1 MHERALMADVMRKIE
16 EVARLGGATRVLRVD
31 VRLGAL
37 SHFTPEHFQ
46 EHFDDASRGTIAEG
60 AGVDAVLDGD
70 ITAEHAR
77 DVVLESVEV
86 ELPDPAAVS

>member
-16 EVARLGGATRVLRVD
+16 EVTRLGGATRVLRVGI
-31 VRLGAL
+31 RLGAL
-37 SHFTPEHFQ
+37 SHFTPAHFQ

-60 AGVDAVLDGD
+60 ACVDAVLDGD
-70 ITAEHAR
+70 IAAENAR

-86 ELPDPAAVS
+86 ELPDRAAVP